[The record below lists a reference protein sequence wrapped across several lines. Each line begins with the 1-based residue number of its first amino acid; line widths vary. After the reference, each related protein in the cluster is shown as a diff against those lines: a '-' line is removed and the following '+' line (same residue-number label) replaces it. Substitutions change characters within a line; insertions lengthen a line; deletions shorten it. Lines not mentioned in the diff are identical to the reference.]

1 MKSIV
6 PFISMLPKA
15 DIDQWLKILKKKLPM
30 ERIVKFSNLKKSDY
44 KKIDVAIVANPN
56 PTEVKKLVNLKWIQS
71 VWVGVEKLVESFK
84 SERVKIVRLVD
95 PEMNRTMSEAVLS
108 WVLYLHRDMHFYQ
121 VQQNKRVWKQADYI
135 KPSKKIVS
143 IIGLGEL
150 GSASAAKLIENGFNV
165 CGWSRGKKNIK
176 KVKSFTGELG
186 LKNMLKQTDILVCL
200 IPLTRNTKYLLNYK
214 MLSYLKKG
222 ASIINFAR
230 GAIINAKDLVKH
242 LNSGTIKHAVLDVFE
257 QEPLPKTSILWKHK
271 NVTVLPH
278 ISAHTDMDT
287 ASSIVCKNI
296 KMYRLKNRISKSVDM
311 VRGY

>member
-15 DIDQWLKILKKKLPM
+15 DIDQWLKILKKKLPK

-121 VQQNKRVWKQADYI
+121 VQQNKRVWKEADYI
-135 KPSKKIVS
+135 KPSKKIIS

-150 GSASAAKLIENGFNV
+150 GSASAVKLIENGFNV

-176 KVKSFTGELG
+176 RVKSFTGELG

-200 IPLTRNTKYLLNYK
+200 IPLTRKTKYLLNYK
-214 MLSYLKKG
+214 TLSYLKKG
-222 ASIINFAR
+222 SSIINFAR

-242 LNSGTIKHAVLDVFE
+242 LNSGRIKHAVLDVFE

-296 KMYRLKNRISKSVDM
+296 KMYRLKNRIPKSVDM

>member
-1 MKSIV
+1 
-6 PFISMLPKA
+6 MLPKA

-44 KKIDVAIVANPN
+44 KKIEVAIVANPN

-121 VQQNKRVWKQADYI
+121 VQQNKRVWKEADYI

-186 LKNMLKQTDILVCL
+186 LKNMLKLTDILVCL
-200 IPLTRNTKYLLNYK
+200 IPLTRKTKYLLNYK
-214 MLSYLKKG
+214 TLSYLKKG

-296 KMYRLKNRISKSVDM
+296 KMYRLKNRIPKSVDM
-311 VRGY
+311 TRGY

>member
-1 MKSIV
+1 
-6 PFISMLPKA
+6 MLPKA
-15 DIDQWLKILKKKLPM
+15 DIDQWLKILKKKLPK

-71 VWVGVEKLVESFK
+71 VWAGVEKLVESFK
-84 SERVKIVRLVD
+84 GEKVKIVRLVD

-121 VQQNKRVWKQADYI
+121 VQQNKRVWKEADYI

-165 CGWSRGKKNIK
+165 CGWSRGKKNIR

-214 MLSYLKKG
+214 TLSYLKMG

-242 LNSGTIKHAVLDVFE
+242 LNSGRIKHAVLDVFE

-278 ISAHTDMDT
+278 ISAHTDIDT

-296 KMYRLKNRISKSVDM
+296 KMYRLKNRIPKSVDM
-311 VRGY
+311 ARGY

>member
-15 DIDQWLKILKKKLPM
+15 DIDQWLKILKKKLPK

-56 PTEVKKLVNLKWIQS
+56 PTEVKKLVNLNWIQS

-121 VQQNKRVWKQADYI
+121 VQQNKRVWKEADYI

-150 GSASAAKLIENGFNV
+150 GSASAVKLIENGFNV

-200 IPLTRNTKYLLNYK
+200 IPLTRKTKYLLNYK
-214 MLSYLKKG
+214 TLSYLKKG
-222 ASIINFAR
+222 ANIINFAR

-242 LNSGTIKHAVLDVFE
+242 LNSGKIKHAVLDVFE

-296 KMYRLKNRISKSVDM
+296 KMYRLKNRIPKSVDM
-311 VRGY
+311 TRGY

>member
-15 DIDQWLKILKKKLPM
+15 DIDQWLKILKKKLPK

-84 SERVKIVRLVD
+84 GEKVKIVRLVD

-121 VQQNKRVWKQADYI
+121 VQQNKRVWKEADYI

-214 MLSYLKKG
+214 TLSYLKKG

-242 LNSGTIKHAVLDVFE
+242 LNSRRIKHAVLDVFE

-296 KMYRLKNRISKSVDM
+296 KMYRLKNRIPKSVDM

>member
-15 DIDQWLKILKKKLPM
+15 DIDQWLKILKKKLPK

-84 SERVKIVRLVD
+84 GEKVKIVRLVD

-121 VQQNKRVWKQADYI
+121 VQQNKRVWKEADYI

-165 CGWSRGKKNIK
+165 CGWSRGKKNIR

-200 IPLTRNTKYLLNYK
+200 IPLTRKTKYLLNYK
-214 MLSYLKKG
+214 TLSYLKKG

-242 LNSGTIKHAVLDVFE
+242 LNSGKIKHAVLDVFE

-287 ASSIVCKNI
+287 ASSIVSKNI
-296 KMYRLKNRISKSVDM
+296 KMYRLKNRIPKSVDM
-311 VRGY
+311 ARGY

>member
-44 KKIDVAIVANPN
+44 KKIEVAIVANPN

-121 VQQNKRVWKQADYI
+121 VQQNKRVWKEADYI

-150 GSASAAKLIENGFNV
+150 GSASAVKLIENGFNV

-242 LNSGTIKHAVLDVFE
+242 LNSGRIKHAVLDVFE

-296 KMYRLKNRISKSVDM
+296 KMYRLKNRIPKSVDM

>member
-15 DIDQWLKILKKKLPM
+15 DIDQWLKILKKKLPK

-56 PTEVKKLVNLKWIQS
+56 PNEVKKLVNLKWIQS

-84 SERVKIVRLVD
+84 GEKVKIVRLVD

-121 VQQNKRVWKQADYI
+121 VQQNKRVWKEADYI

-200 IPLTRNTKYLLNYK
+200 IPLTRKTKYLLNYK
-214 MLSYLKKG
+214 TLSYLKKG

-242 LNSGTIKHAVLDVFE
+242 LNSGRIKHAVLDVFE

-296 KMYRLKNRISKSVDM
+296 KMYRLKNRIPKSVNM

>member
-15 DIDQWLKILKKKLPM
+15 DIDQWLKILKKKLPK
-30 ERIVKFSNLKKSDY
+30 ERIVKFSSLKKADY

-84 SERVKIVRLVD
+84 GGRVKIIRLVD
-95 PEMNRTMSEAVLS
+95 PEMSRTMAEAVLS

-121 VQQNKRVWKQADYI
+121 VQQNKRVWKEADYI
-135 KPSKKIVS
+135 KPSKKVVS
-143 IIGLGEL
+143 FIGLGEL
-150 GSASAAKLIENGFNV
+150 GAASASTLIQNNFNV
-165 CGWSRGKKNIK
+165 CGWNRVKKNIS
-176 KVKSFTGELG
+176 KVKSFTGESG
-186 LKNMLKQTDILVCL
+186 LKKMLQQTDILVCL
-200 IPLTRNTKYLLNYK
+200 IPLTKKTKYLLNYK
-214 MLSYLKKG
+214 TLSYLKKG

-230 GAIINAKDLVKH
+230 GAIINANDLVKH
-242 LNSGTIKHAVLDVFE
+242 LNSGRIKHAVLDVFE

-296 KMYRLKNRISKSVDM
+296 KLYRVKNRIPKSVDM
-311 VRGY
+311 TRGY

>member
-1 MKSIV
+1 
-6 PFISMLPKA
+6 MLPKA
-15 DIDQWLKILKKKLPM
+15 DIDQWLKILKKKLPK

-121 VQQNKRVWKQADYI
+121 VQQNKRVWKEADYI

-296 KMYRLKNRISKSVDM
+296 KMYRLKNRIPKSVDM
-311 VRGY
+311 ARGY

>member
-1 MKSIV
+1 
-6 PFISMLPKA
+6 MLPKA
-15 DIDQWLKILKKKLPM
+15 DIDQWLKILKKKLPK

-56 PTEVKKLVNLKWIQS
+56 PTEVKKLLNLKWIQS

-121 VQQNKRVWKQADYI
+121 VQQNKRVWKEANYI

-143 IIGLGEL
+143 IVGLGEL
-150 GSASAAKLIENGFNV
+150 GSASATKLIENGFNV

-200 IPLTRNTKYLLNYK
+200 IPLTRKTKYLLNYK
-214 MLSYLKKG
+214 TLSYLKKG

-242 LNSGTIKHAVLDVFE
+242 LNSATIKHAVLDVFE

-296 KMYRLKNRISKSVDM
+296 KMYRLKNRIPKSVDM

>member
-1 MKSIV
+1 
-6 PFISMLPKA
+6 MLPKA
-15 DIDQWLKILKKKLPM
+15 DIDEWLKVLKKKLPK
-30 ERIVKFSNLKKSDY
+30 ERIVKFSSLKKSDY

-56 PTEVKKLVNLKWIQS
+56 PTEVKKLINLKWVQS
-71 VWVGVEKLVESFK
+71 VWAGVEKLVESFK
-84 SERVKIVRLVD
+84 GEKVKIIRLVD
-95 PEMNRTMSEAVLS
+95 PEMNRTMAEAVLS
-108 WVLYLHRDMHFYQ
+108 WVLYLHRDMHFYRI
-121 VQQNKRVWKQADYI
+121 QQNKRIWKENDYI

-165 CGWSRGKKNIK
+165 CGWSKGKKNIK

-242 LNSGTIKHAVLDVFE
+242 LNSGRIKHAVLDVFE
-257 QEPLPKTSILWKHK
+257 QEPLPKTSVLWKHK

-296 KMYRLKNRISKSVDM
+296 KMYRLKNRIPKSVDM
-311 VRGY
+311 TRGY

>member
-1 MKSIV
+1 
-6 PFISMLPKA
+6 MLPKA
-15 DIDQWLKILKKKLPM
+15 DIDQWLKILKKKLPK

-84 SERVKIVRLVD
+84 GEKVKIVRLVD

-121 VQQNKRVWKQADYI
+121 VQQNKRVWKEADYI

-214 MLSYLKKG
+214 TLSYLKKG

-242 LNSGTIKHAVLDVFE
+242 LNSGRIKHAVLDVFE

-287 ASSIVCKNI
+287 ASSIVSKNI
-296 KMYRLKNRISKSVDM
+296 KMYRLKNRIPKSVDM
-311 VRGY
+311 ARGY

>member
-15 DIDQWLKILKKKLPM
+15 DIDQWLKILKKKLSK
-30 ERIVKFSNLKKSDY
+30 ERIVKFSNLKKTDY

-121 VQQNKRVWKQADYI
+121 VQQNKRVWKEADYI
-135 KPSKKIVS
+135 KPSEKIIS

-242 LNSGTIKHAVLDVFE
+242 LNSGRIKHAVLDVFE
-257 QEPLPKTSILWKHK
+257 QEPLPRTSILWKHK

-296 KMYRLKNRISKSVDM
+296 KMYRLKNRIPKSVDM
-311 VRGY
+311 TRGY

>member
-1 MKSIV
+1 
-6 PFISMLPKA
+6 MLPKA
-15 DIDQWLKILKKKLPM
+15 DIDQWLKILKKKLPK

-56 PTEVKKLVNLKWIQS
+56 PNEVKKLVNLKWIQS

-84 SERVKIVRLVD
+84 GEKVKIVRLVD
-95 PEMNRTMSEAVLS
+95 TEMNRAMSEAVLS
-108 WVLYLHRDMHFYQ
+108 WVLYLHRDMHYYQ
-121 VQQNKRVWKQADYI
+121 VQQNKRVWKEADYI

-200 IPLTRNTKYLLNYK
+200 IPLTRKTKYLLNYK
-214 MLSYLKKG
+214 TLSYLKKG
-222 ASIINFAR
+222 SSIINFAR
-230 GAIINAKDLVKH
+230 GAIINANDLVKH
-242 LNSGTIKHAVLDVFE
+242 LNSGRIKHAVLDVFE
-257 QEPLPKTSILWKHK
+257 QEPLPKTSVLWKHK

-296 KMYRLKNRISKSVDM
+296 KMYRLKNRIPKSVDM
-311 VRGY
+311 ARGY

>member
-15 DIDQWLKILKKKLPM
+15 DIDQWLKILKKKLPK

-44 KKIDVAIVANPN
+44 KKIEVAIVANPN

-121 VQQNKRVWKQADYI
+121 VQQNKRVWKEADYI

-150 GSASAAKLIENGFNV
+150 GSVSAAKLIENGFNV

-214 MLSYLKKG
+214 TLSYLKKG

-242 LNSGTIKHAVLDVFE
+242 LNSGRIKHAVLDVFE

-278 ISAHTDMDT
+278 ISAHTDIDT

-296 KMYRLKNRISKSVDM
+296 KMYRLKNRIPISVDM